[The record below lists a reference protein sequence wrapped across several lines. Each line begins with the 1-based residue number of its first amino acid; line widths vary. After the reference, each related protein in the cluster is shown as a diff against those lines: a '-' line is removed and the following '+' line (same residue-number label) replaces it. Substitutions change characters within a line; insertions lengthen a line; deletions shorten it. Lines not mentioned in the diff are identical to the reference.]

1 MVDPSNQTAEDTLQE
16 KSQEA
21 NGEEAELDE
30 NGESAVIEPNE
41 PPKRVLVAESK
52 KPFKPPDGLRVKDL
66 PLSYRSNS
74 QKEELIIEYAENFRR
89 QYVHLYRDRKP
100 LLLSP
105 LNEAGVQKFVC
116 LTVRPTLLPY
126 KVLWDYDQAAVFV
139 SDYLS
144 FEKLPNPTEIPEN
157 LFSPTTVLSLQRGN
171 CFDFSVLLCSLL
183 LGSGYD
189 AYVVCGYATKE
200 TTLMDQTRELCP
212 LLNKSEQAKKE
223 EREAEKKKY
232 SVKPPKDLSSKYV
245 RMMEERRVKK
255 EQEEVARRKAEDEAR
270 IAELEKPP
278 PDELDGLRVHCWVLV
293 LHGKREVPEN
303 FFIEAL
309 TGQTYPTTHPNY
321 QGIESLWNHK
331 NHWVCMQMGANGCK
345 DMSFDL
351 GDCTKWEFMFPQT
364 EQPQLLVPEQE
375 GLEDLGEDDEE
386 MLDEREI
393 DLPPSYV
400 NPIEISQK
408 DFEKRCPKGMKTI
421 LYKKAKV
428 EKYAEYLERGGM
440 KPDGLVQ
447 KLFVYEDNEWAH
459 CVSVKEWYKHRKDL
473 LFERESDKTTGH
485 VTEHFY
491 PGRPSAIKD
500 HSYLSMSPYS
510 PETDR
515 TMLFYENV
523 RVDGLLKRVEKTLQL
538 TEEYQKR
545 PDRLYYRN
553 VTFGRRAK
561 TFAPSET
568 KNSRPIEIIV
578 EKYSRDPSVKAD
590 EDIAELIF
598 HIGEERILVTY
609 HRDENRIA
617 PSYREFT
624 KSGQTD
630 DKTSEPILGP
640 EHVTSFQVDHT
651 APQPKHLV
659 LYETYLTLLKR
670 EEASIKTIRDIE
682 EEIEQF
688 LNLRAKEEGSP
699 VLEVS
704 HYDTEKND
712 EIKRQ
717 RRLLEKQEMEEKQRR
732 EEMELDYLAPFFA
745 QIGSS
750 SEGEKGGGTLTE
762 PQARKMKEDALADLK
777 QRLIDKA
784 NLIQA
789 RFEKETGLLEKKQQ
803 WYQEQQ
809 LLMTKA
815 EEEEYL
821 AYCSDAMF
829 RIHILEQRLAAHKAS
844 APQKYKK
851 LEEKLMSDPRLA
863 KYIAR

>member
-1 MVDPSNQTAEDTLQE
+1 MVDSSNPTAENSLQE
-16 KSQEA
+16 NVPEGQS
-21 NGEEAELDE
+21 NELDE
-30 NGESAVIEPNE
+30 NGNPILREKSQ
-41 PPKRVLVAESK
+41 PPKRVLVVESK
-52 KPFKPPDGLRVKDL
+52 KPFKPPEGIRLKDL
-66 PLSYRSNS
+66 PVPYKTNT
-74 QKEELIIEYAENFRR
+74 QKEELINEYAENFRR

-105 LNEAGVQKFVC
+105 VNEGGVQKFVC
-116 LTVRPTLLPY
+116 LTVRPTLLPF
-126 KVLWDYDQAAVFV
+126 KILWDYDQASVFV

-144 FEKLPNPTEIPEN
+144 FEKLPNPTNIPEQ
-157 LFSPTTVLSLQRGN
+157 LFSPTAVLKLQKGN

-183 LGSGYD
+183 VGSGYD

-200 TTLMDQTRELCP
+200 TTLMDQTRMECP
-212 LLNKSEQAKKE
+212 LLKKTAAAKVEEKE
-223 EREAEKKKY
+223 ADRKKY
-232 SVKPPKDLSSKYV
+232 TVKPPKDLSSKYV
-245 RMMEERRVKK
+245 RMMEERRVRKEEEEIARKK
-255 EQEEVARRKAEDEAR
+255 AEQEAA

-278 PDELDGLRVHCWVLV
+278 PDELEGLRVHSWVLV

-331 NHWVCMQMGANGCK
+331 NYWVCMQMGSNGCK

-375 GLEDLGEDDEE
+375 GLDELGAEDEEE

-400 NPIEISQK
+400 KPIEISQK
-408 DFEKRCPKGMKTI
+408 NFEMRCPKGSKNI
-421 LYKKAKV
+421 LYRKAKV

-447 KLFVYEDNEWAH
+447 KLFVYEDNEWSH
-459 CVSVKEWYKHRKDL
+459 CISVKEWYKHRKDL
-473 LFERESDKTTGH
+473 LYEREHDKAVTGQI
-485 VTEHFY
+485 TELFY
-491 PGRPSAIKD
+491 PGRPSAIRE
-500 HSYLSMSPYS
+500 HAYLAVSPYS

-515 TMLFYENV
+515 TMLFYEDV
-523 RVDGLLKRVEKTLQL
+523 RVDGLLRRVERALQL
-538 TEEYQKR
+538 TEHYQKR
-545 PDRLYYRN
+545 PDRLFFRN
-553 VTFGRRAK
+553 VTFGRRTK
-561 TFAPSET
+561 SFAPSET
-568 KNSRPIEIIV
+568 KNSRPIETIV

-598 HIGEERILVTY
+598 HLSEERILVTY

-624 KSGQTD
+624 KSGMTD
-630 DKTSEPILGP
+630 DKTSEPIMGP

-651 APQPKHLV
+651 APLPKHLV
-659 LYETYLTLLKR
+659 LYETYLTLLER
-670 EEASIKTIRDIE
+670 EEASIKTIREIE
-682 EEIEQF
+682 EEVEKF
-688 LNLRAKEEGSP
+688 LNLRAKEEGNP

-704 HYDTEKND
+704 HYDTERND
-712 EIKRQ
+712 QIKKQ
-717 RRLLEKQEMEEKQRR
+717 RRQLEKEEQEERQRR

-745 QIGSS
+745 QIGSP
-750 SEGEKGGGTLTE
+750 EGGLLNEA
-762 PQARKMKEDALADLK
+762 QAKKMKEDCLADLK

-809 LLMTKA
+809 LVMTKA
-815 EEEEYL
+815 EEDEYL

-829 RIHILEQRLAAHKAS
+829 RIHILEQRLSRHKAS
-844 APQKYKK
+844 APIKYKR
-851 LEEKLMSDPRLA
+851 LEEKLMNDERLS
-863 KYIAR
+863 RFLSR